1 MIVIKCSFFFNKMSI
16 LITRLYQSNHYIYT
30 ISNTIQVVF
39 NLDNTID
46 LSLSKNVINDVGDGR
61 VKIDEAPKYFNMD
74 INLLGYIISTHLMM
88 IRGG

>member
-1 MIVIKCSFFFNKMSI
+1 MSI

-30 ISNTIQVVF
+30 ISNTIQVAF

-46 LSLSKNVINDVGDGR
+46 LSLSKNVIGTVN
-61 VKIDEAPKYFNMD
+61 KNITIDEAPKYFNMD

-88 IRGG
+88 KK

>member
-1 MIVIKCSFFFNKMSI
+1 MSI

-30 ISNTIQVVF
+30 ISNTIQVAF

-46 LSLSKNVINDVGDGR
+46 LNLSKNVIGVMN
-61 VKIDEAPKYFNMD
+61 KNITIDEAPKYFNMD

-88 IRGG
+88 MKG